1 VRAVEAAA
9 GRPAGKTAFEVRAG
23 RRETTRE
30 ARERDD
36 LEG

>member
-1 VRAVEAAA
+1 MEAAA
-9 GRPAGKTAFEVRAG
+9 ETPAEKRAFEVRAR